1 MDEKTVSLRPLLL
14 FSAVIVGLMLALSA
28 FAWVNT
34 PPGSQLPIHWNAAGE
49 VDGYGGK
56 FTALLLLPLTTAG
69 IALLLAAVP
78 RIDPKGDNILRSMEA
93 YRATWVGLMLFMLLI
108 HAGAVLTALGYSFN
122 FGILAP
128 VGTGLLFVILGNY
141 LGKIRQNYM
150 FGVRLPWTLASDLS
164 WNKTHRFTGR
174 LFVVVGALT
183 ILAALVR
190 PGTLW
195 VWVMM
200 GGLLVAMVATGIYSY
215 VVWRDDPARRPL

>member
-1 MDEKTVSLRPLLL
+1 MDEKTVSLRPLLV
-14 FSAVIVGLMLALSA
+14 FSAVIIALMLALSA
-28 FAWVNT
+28 YAWVNT

-69 IALLLAAVP
+69 LALLLAAVP

-93 YRATWVGLMLFMLLI
+93 YRATWVGMMLFMLLL
-108 HAGAVLTALGYSFN
+108 HTGAVLTALGYPLN

-128 VGTGLLFVILGNY
+128 VGIGLMFVVLGNY
-141 LGKIRQNYM
+141 MGKIRQNYM

-164 WNKTHRFTGR
+164 WNKTHRFAGR
-174 LFVVVGALT
+174 LFVLVGALT

-190 PGTLW
+190 PGMLW
-195 VWVMM
+195 VWVMT
-200 GGLLVAMVATGIYSY
+200 GGLLLLLVATGIYSY
-215 VVWRDDPARRPL
+215 LVWRDDPARRPL

>member
-14 FSAVIVGLMLALSA
+14 FSAVIVAIMLALSA
-28 FAWVNT
+28 YAWVNT

-93 YRATWVGLMLFMLLI
+93 YRATWVGMMLFMLLL
-108 HAGAVLTALGYSFN
+108 HTGAVLTALGYPLN

-128 VGTGLLFVILGNY
+128 VGIGLMFVVLGNY
-141 LGKIRQNYM
+141 MGKIRQNYM

-190 PGTLW
+190 PGMLW

-200 GGLLVAMVATGIYSY
+200 GGLLVALVATGIYSY
-215 VVWRDDPARRPL
+215 GVWRDDPARRPL